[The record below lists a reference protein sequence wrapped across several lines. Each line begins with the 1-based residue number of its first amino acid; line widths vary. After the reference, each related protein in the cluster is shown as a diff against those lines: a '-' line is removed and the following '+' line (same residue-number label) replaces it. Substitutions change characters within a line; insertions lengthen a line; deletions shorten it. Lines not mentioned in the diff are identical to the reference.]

1 MAEKVVSALF
11 GQITAL
17 SLIVTLT
24 SATLAEVDVGTVPQ
38 PRYQVSQA
46 QTAFTDDDLR
56 AILVTSGL
64 PYLFK
69 NLCAS
74 FRPPLPLSPENVR
87 KYVLAKLSDNPDAM
101 DRIKRLEQDD
111 SDALAKKSG
120 ESLLENHKNDRDLV
134 AGICNEIVQRVGPKG
149 TDAPGLLVAVEE
161 KPTAAEPPKQA
172 AEPPKEPN
180 VSVPLPPARPRQ
192 K

>member
-1 MAEKVVSALF
+1 MVEKVVSALF

-24 SATLAEVDVGTVPQ
+24 SATLAEVDVGAAPQ

-46 QTAFTDDDLR
+46 QAAFTDDDLR
-56 AILVTSGL
+56 AILVTSGM

-74 FRPPLPLSPENVR
+74 FKPPLKLLPENIH
-87 KYVLAKLSDNPDAM
+87 KYVLAKLSDNPEAI
-101 DRIKRLEQDD
+101 DRIKRLEQDE
-111 SDALAKKSG
+111 SDTLAEQSG
-120 ESLLENHKNDRDLV
+120 WNLLENHKDDRDPV

-161 KPTAAEPPKQA
+161 PPAAAENKSAPKQPTVGA
-172 AEPPKEPN
+172 P
-180 VSVPLPPARPRQ
+180 VSPTHPRQ

>member
-1 MAEKVVSALF
+1 MAEKFVSALF
-11 GQITAL
+11 VITAL
-17 SLIVTLT
+17 NLIVTPT
-24 SATLAEVDVGTVPQ
+24 WASLAEVDVGAAPL

-46 QTAFTDDDLR
+46 QATFTDEDLR

-74 FRPPLPLSPENVR
+74 FKPPLKLSPENVHT
-87 KYVLAKLSDNPDAM
+87 YVFAKLSDNPDAM
-101 DRIKRLEQDD
+101 DRMKRLQQDE

-120 ESLLENHKNDRDLV
+120 ESLLENHKNNRDPV

-161 KPTAAEPPKQA
+161 QPAPAENKSAPKQ
-172 AEPPKEPN
+172 PN
-180 VSVPLPPARPRQ
+180 VGAPVPPTRPRQ

>member
-1 MAEKVVSALF
+1 MGEIVVSALF

-24 SATLAEVDVGTVPQ
+24 SATLAEVDVGAMPQ
-38 PRYQVSQA
+38 ARYQISQA
-46 QTAFTDDDLR
+46 QAAFTDNDLR

-64 PYLFK
+64 PYLFR

-74 FRPPLPLSPENVR
+74 FKPPLQLSPENVR
-87 KYVLAKLSDNPDAM
+87 KYVLAKLSDNPEAM
-101 DRIKRLEQDD
+101 DRINRLEKDEA
-111 SDALAKKSG
+111 DALAKKSG
-120 ESLLENHKNDRDLV
+120 ESFLENHKNDKDLV

-149 TDAPGLLVAVEE
+149 TDAPELLVAVEE
-161 KPTAAEPPKQA
+161 KPTAAGSPKQA